1 MAPRNRK
8 KQKTEAST
16 TPNPTSS
23 TSTPNPTSSTT
34 TPNPTPPLDIPEDE
48 QWRLIQESGVLD
60 GLKRP
65 SEVRAEAEATGQ
77 APPRAPREPLVKGAP
92 REPLVKGVPR
102 EPPKGAGASGS
113 RGTPLV
119 KEIKPG
125 EEITLE
131 HLTSPGAASLAA
143 EDTTPD
149 PNEPTPFA
157 EEIFQTA
164 SLLIPFT
171 FCLVLMDVLIY
182 QQYGQ
187 EAGLW
192 DILDRLVSAVP
203 ILAVFIFYTTRH
215 KSTRPA
221 QAALFALSLF
231 AGPRLLWV
239 LAYKGYLVN
248 IQQSPPLAT
257 AWIYTITQLDLGPAV
272 VSLMITGAWAR
283 WKGLGV
289 KLFRNRRYR

>member
-8 KQKTEAST
+8 KQKTEGPSTTTTSNTTT
-16 TPNPTSS
+16 TPNPA
-23 TSTPNPTSSTT
+23 SSTT
-34 TPNPTPPLDIPEDE
+34 TPNPAPPLSIPEEE

-77 APPRAPREPLVKGAP
+77 APPRAPREPLVKG
-92 REPLVKGVPR
+92 VPR
-102 EPPKGAGASGS
+102 EPPKGAGGPSS

-143 EDTTPD
+143 DNQTTPD
-149 PNEPTPFA
+149 DNEPTPFA

-171 FCLVLMDVLIY
+171 FCLVLMDVLIH

-187 EAGLW
+187 EARLW

-257 AWIYTITQLDLGPAV
+257 AWIYAITQLDLGPAV

-289 KLFRNRRYR
+289 RLFRNRRYR

>member
-8 KQKTEAST
+8 KQKTEGST
-16 TPNPTSS
+16 STSTTTNTPNP
-23 TSTPNPTSSTT
+23 NPH
-34 TPNPTPPLDIPEDE
+34 PPLDIPEDE

-77 APPRAPREPLVKGAP
+77 PPPRAPK
-92 REPLVKGVPR
+92 EPLVKGVP
-102 EPPKGAGASGS
+102 KGPGASTS

-149 PNEPTPFA
+149 HNEPTPDPNEPTPFA

-171 FCLVLMDVLIY
+171 FCLVLMDVLIH

-187 EAGLW
+187 EARLW

-215 KSTRPA
+215 KNTRPA

-239 LAYKGYLVN
+239 LAHKGYLVN

-289 KLFRNRRYR
+289 RLFRDRRYR

>member
-1 MAPRNRK
+1 MAADPGERRPRWI
-8 KQKTEAST
+8 EA
-16 TPNPTSS
+16 
-23 TSTPNPTSSTT
+23 
-34 TPNPTPPLDIPEDE
+34 
-48 QWRLIQESGVLD
+48 
-60 GLKRP
+60 
-65 SEVRAEAEATGQ
+65 AERGA
-77 APPRAPREPLVKGAP
+77 KGA
-92 REPLVKGVPR
+92 
-102 EPPKGAGASGS
+102 
-113 RGTPLV
+113 TPLV
-119 KEIKPG
+119 TEIKPG

-131 HLTSPGAASLAA
+131 HLTTPGAASLANSA
-143 EDTTPD
+143 ASLANSADNETTPD
-149 PNEPTPFA
+149 DNEPTPFA

-171 FCLVLMDVLIY
+171 FCLVLMDVLIH

-187 EAGLW
+187 EARLW

-257 AWIYTITQLDLGPAV
+257 AWIYAITQLDLGPAV

-289 KLFRNRRYR
+289 KLFRNRWYR

>member
-8 KQKTEAST
+8 KQKTEGSST
-16 TPNPTSS
+16 TPT
-23 TSTPNPTSSTT
+23 
-34 TPNPTPPLDIPEDE
+34 PTPPLDIPEEE

-77 APPRAPREPLVKGAP
+77 APPRAPREPLVKG
-92 REPLVKGVPR
+92 VPR
-102 EPPKGAGASGS
+102 EPPKGAGGPSS
-113 RGTPLV
+113 RGAPVVT
-119 KEIKPG
+119 EIKPG

-131 HLTSPGAASLAA
+131 HLTTPGAASLAA
-143 EDTTPD
+143 DSETTPD
-149 PNEPTPFA
+149 DNEPTPFA

-171 FCLVLMDVLIY
+171 FCLVLMDVLIH

-187 EAGLW
+187 EARLW

-272 VSLMITGAWAR
+272 VSLMVTGAWAR